1 MYFQVPGSGEL
12 TARNLLICA
21 SESFE
26 APEAYLLHTGGV
38 HWVRLDWLPQ
48 LESFICSSTA
58 EPAAGLP
65 DPLASTCITR
75 LISRYTDDHD
85 QETSP
90 VQGLAICA
98 DVFVG
103 HHAIALVGSSLI
115 IHSLDV
121 LPRSVNQQLS
131 SDSSTQDEQLAD
143 LEFAGMPSLV
153 SPLTSLIDKYRLVPR
168 YAVPNQPPDDLRRLR
183 FLADEAKKLSDQHVS
198 YLENLGL
205 HAIRRYEAVPSASA
219 SASALYRPPGSLTR
233 RHAR

>member
-1 MYFQVPGSGEL
+1 MIEYERLYFQVPGSGEL
-12 TARNLLICA
+12 TAHNLIICA

-48 LESFICSSTA
+48 LESFICNSTA

-75 LISRYTDDHD
+75 LISRYSDDHD
-85 QETSP
+85 QEASP

-121 LPRSVNQQLS
+121 LPQQPS
-131 SDSSTQDEQLAD
+131 SDQATQDELLAD
-143 LEFAGMPSLV
+143 LELAGMPALV
-153 SPLTSLIDKYRLVPR
+153 SPLTSLIDKHRLVPR

-198 YLENLGL
+198 YFEQLGL
-205 HAIRRYEAVPSASA
+205 FALGRYVQCVGISE
-219 SASALYRPPGSLTR
+219 RNQLTNKLV
-233 RHAR
+233 